1 MRTVQDLECE
11 WWGVYDLEP
20 SPKPTKQLHVTRPRD
35 RRPRMQQN
43 GVFCCKSHVEQRRTY
58 GVATKP
64 TKLVSKQQRQQRQRL
79 VKLEETNKQGDVV
92 ACFGEVC
99 GLRNFGYFKTF
110 ICLTV
115 ILIGFFDV

>member
-20 SPKPTKQLHVTRPRD
+20 SPKTTKQLHVTRPRD

-64 TKLVSKQQRQQRQRL
+64 TKQTSKQATTTTTATTSQVRR
-79 VKLEETNKQGDVV
+79 NKQTRRRRRLLGDQGGVQI
-92 ACFGEVC
+92 
-99 GLRNFGYFKTF
+99 T
-110 ICLTV
+110 
-115 ILIGFFDV
+115 